1 MNSQNH
7 EASKNPRLSGRSSTS
22 CPSPSL
28 SCKTCGCGKEVILYR
43 SNSKNN
49 PGKLFWRCPD
59 WKEKGTCGIF
69 EWDKGVAAEDGMQG
83 SSNLNEDIN
92 DIMEKRIASL
102 REDVKEI
109 VHRAIIKL
117 CEDMNEKDNKIEMM
131 KMKLET
137 EGLKINVLLFFLGIT
152 LAVAVSKF
160 F

>member
-59 WKEKGTCGIF
+59 WKEKGTCGFF

-102 REDVKEI
+102 REDVKEKRI
-109 VHRAIIKL
+109 ASSSNL
-117 CEDMNEKDNKIEMM
+117 NED
-131 KMKLET
+131 
-137 EGLKINVLLFFLGIT
+137 INDINDIMDSLPLQ
-152 LAVAVSKF
+152 AQ
-160 F
+160 